1 MEPRDEHLR
10 WQELQRE
17 RLVDTPVFTLVRSLR
32 QAHDGRQAHYVIAE
46 ASDWA
51 NIVCTTVDGRGRRCF
66 IMVRQFRHGSMR
78 VGTEFPGG
86 IVDPGES
93 PEVAAARELAEET
106 GYRAG
111 RLELLGSVS
120 PNPALLDNRLHIYTA
135 HQVTASGGQN
145 LDRNELLDVRLVPVD
160 ELPAL
165 ISTDE
170 FEHALMYVSYL
181 LWLRR
186 NHDVDESKRMP

>member
-1 MEPRDEHLR
+1 MGSRDEHLR
-10 WQELQRE
+10 WHELE
-17 RLVDTPVFTLVRSLR
+17 RKRVIDTPVFTLVRSLR
-32 QAHDGRQAHYVIAE
+32 QAHDGRQAQYVTAE
-46 ASDWA
+46 APDWV
-51 NIVCTTVDGRGRRCF
+51 NVVCTTVDDRGRRCF
-66 IMVRQFRHGSMR
+66 VMVRQFRHGSMR

-93 PEVAAARELAEET
+93 PHVAAARELTEET
-106 GYRAG
+106 GYLAG

-120 PNPALLDNRLHIYTA
+120 PNPAILNNRLHIYTA
-135 HQVTASGGQN
+135 HEVTAHGRQE
-145 LDRNELLDVRLVPVD
+145 LDANELLDVRLVPVD

-165 ISTDE
+165 VATDE

-186 NHDVDESKRMP
+186 NHNVD